1 MSLRKARAIAYG
13 VVALLAVAAIY
24 LTNPLPPR
32 ATRPAGEILTPAHT
46 EHLVR
51 ERYDTVASGESLVS
65 VLARGGVTEV
75 LAREALKAATML
87 DPRRIPAG
95 MQVAVRT
102 LSQDTVPTE
111 VILQLAVDRLLHLT
125 RDSAGWTAQEER
137 LPWTTDTVAISA
149 VIKSNL
155 YDAIHEA
162 ARDAL
167 PYDARRAL
175 VYDLADIFEYRVDMS
190 RDLQGGDSFRVLTE
204 RSIGPQGAVRM
215 GKIIAATARLS
226 GSLTEA
232 VRFNSASVSGNFFDV
247 NGKSLRAGFL
257 RNPVQFRRISSGFG
271 MRVHP
276 ILGTMRKHQGTDFAA
291 ASGTPVR
298 AIGDGV
304 ILRAGWSNGYGNLM
318 EIRHKNG
325 FVTRYGHMKG
335 FAAGLFPGRRVTI
348 EQTVGYVGSTGLS
361 TAPHLHFEVLVNG
374 EQRDPRTALA
384 NATSDPIPP
393 RERLAF
399 ATTRTQLLALL
410 ESTPLLASAE
420 SAAVRQTGGARQQ

>member
-1 MSLRKARAIAYG
+1 MSLRRARAIAYG
-13 VVALLAVAAIY
+13 VVALLAVAAVY
-24 LTNPLPPR
+24 FTNPLPPR
-32 ATRPAGEILTPAHT
+32 SNRPAGEILSPQHT

-51 ERYDTVASGESLVS
+51 ERFDTVGSGESLVS

-102 LSQDTVPTE
+102 PSEDTVPTE
-111 VILQLAVDRLLHLT
+111 VVLRLAVDRLLHLK
-125 RDSAGWTAQEER
+125 RDSSGWKAEEER
-137 LPWTTDTVAISA
+137 LPWKTDTVAISA
-149 VIKSNL
+149 VIKTNL

-190 RDLQGGDSFRVLTE
+190 RDLQVGDSFRVLTE
-204 RSIGPQGAVRM
+204 RSVGSQGAVRM
-215 GKIIAATARLS
+215 GKIIAASARLS
-226 GSLTEA
+226 GALTEA
-232 VRFNSASVSGNFFDV
+232 VRFASAAVSGNFFDA

-257 RNPVQFRRISSGFG
+257 RNPVQFRRISSSFG

-291 ASGTPVR
+291 AAGTPVR

-304 ILRAGWSNGYGNLM
+304 ILRAAWSNGYGNMM

-325 FVTRYGHMKG
+325 FVTRYGHMRG
-335 FAAGLFPGRRVTI
+335 FAAGLYPGKRVTI
-348 EQTVGYVGSTGLS
+348 EQTIGYVGSTGLS

-374 EQRDPRTALA
+374 SQRDPRTALA
-384 NATSDPIPP
+384 NASSDPIPA
-393 RERLAF
+393 RERVAF
-399 ATTRTQLLALL
+399 TVTRSQLLGLL

-420 SAAVRQTGGARQQ
+420 SASVRQAGSRQQ